1 MTEHVHVCMH
11 IFLGTNTH
19 VCHAS
24 GGQWLIEA
32 AFLKE
37 SGPPLLEQTI
47 LLNLSLLLCYIGWS
61 AIPRGL
67 DYNSLIERL

>member
-11 IFLGTNTH
+11 ICLGTDTH

-32 AFLKE
+32 AFIKQ
-37 SGPPLLEQTI
+37 SGPPLLEEAT
-47 LLNLSLLLCYIGWS
+47 LLNLKSTALFYWLVS
-61 AIPRGL
+61 NPQE
-67 DYNSLIERL
+67 S

>member
-47 LLNLSLLLCYIGWS
+47 LLNLKSTALLYWLVSNPQGS
-61 AIPRGL
+61 
-67 DYNSLIERL
+67 

>member
-19 VCHAS
+19 ACHAS

-47 LLNLSLLLCYIGWS
+47 LLNLKSTALLYWLVSNPQGS
-61 AIPRGL
+61 
-67 DYNSLIERL
+67 